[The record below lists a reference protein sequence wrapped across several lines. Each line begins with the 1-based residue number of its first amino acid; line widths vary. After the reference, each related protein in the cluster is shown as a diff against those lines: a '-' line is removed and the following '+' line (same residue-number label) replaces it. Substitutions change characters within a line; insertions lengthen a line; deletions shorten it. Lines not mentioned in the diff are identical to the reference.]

1 MKKKGFTL
9 VEMAVVVIVLAI
21 MISMIPFRMKSLQE
35 YTKFSLIMHDWEDYR
50 QKTVTSMRQS
60 NKYKEGMITLSSTWA
75 TVLFSWG
82 ILWSWQVVTENM
94 LFPENMILNTTWDI
108 SRTIGA
114 YWLACPSEYDTWF
127 QLTLW
132 GNSACYY
139 VDKNACN
146 LIKISCKRQ

>member
-1 MKKKGFTL
+1 
-9 VEMAVVVIVLAI
+9 MAVVVIVLAI

-60 NKYKEGMITLSSTWA
+60 NKYKEAIITLSSTWA
-75 TVLFSWG
+75 TVQFSWG
-82 ILWSWQVVTENM
+82 TLWSGQVVTWSM
-94 LFPENMILNTTWDI
+94 LFPIDMKLVTTWDI
-108 SRTIGA
+108 SWTIGA
-114 YWLACPSEYDTWF
+114 YWLACPSQYDTGF

-132 GNSACYY
+132 ANSACYY